1 MTDADSGYRNIIV
14 RDNVEQAV
22 DDSLH
27 SSHSS
32 FREKLLEH
40 LFIAE
45 LLKKSWKTGRCDI
58 EVAKSEVD
66 SKGYDLIV
74 EAEGTLRHIQ
84 LKSTKLG
91 GKAANQKIHQSLSS
105 KPSGCVVWIFFDDV
119 SLQVD
124 HYLFFGGAPGEKLP
138 SLGDRVAKHTKGNA
152 DGTKLERPMIRQVP
166 KGSFT
171 RVDTFEQL
179 YDRLFVL

>member
-1 MTDADSGYRNIIV
+1 MTYTSG
-14 RDNVEQAV
+14 EQMEQEV

-58 EVAKSEVD
+58 EVANSEVD

-74 EAEGTLRHIQ
+74 EAEGILWHIQ
-84 LKSTKLG
+84 LKSTMLG

-105 KPSGCVVWIFFDDV
+105 KPSGCVVWMFFDDV

-138 SLGDRVAKHTKGNA
+138 SLGDKVAKHTKGNA
-152 DGTKLERPMIRQVP
+152 DGKKLERPMIRQLP

-179 YDRLFVL
+179 YERLFVL